1 MAVFKMHQDQH
12 EDHLV
17 VLVPGSEALASSRT
31 PIGYFRAFA
40 GGLST
45 VGGALAAL
53 IMAFMTGHILY
64 EIILRSFFSSSTYV
78 LDEFVGYGV
87 AAMTFLALGD
97 ALSKRALIQVS
108 FLIDW
113 VQAPAVKL
121 MLRLTCIVLTF
132 GLVVFLSLQFWKT
145 ISRNF
150 VRGATSETMAEVPL
164 WIPESLLL
172 AGLLIFAVQLL
183 ADAIGL
189 FEKPKY
195 SF

>member
-1 MAVFKMHQDQH
+1 MAAIDMLQDQR
-12 EDHLV
+12 DSGTA
-17 VLVPGSEALASSRT
+17 VPTAKPAAMTRLT
-31 PIGYFRAFA
+31 PIRYFRAFA

-45 VGGALAAL
+45 VGGILAAL

-97 ALSKRALIQVS
+97 AVSKRALIQVT

-113 VQAPAVKL
+113 VRLPAAKL
-121 MLRLTCIVLTF
+121 ILRLTCIVLTF
-132 GLVVFLSLQFWKT
+132 GLVTFLSLQFWKT

-150 VRGATSETMAEVPL
+150 TRGATSETMAQVPL

-172 AGLLIFAVQLL
+172 VGLVIFAVQLL
-183 ADAIGL
+183 ADALGL
-189 FEKPKY
+189 FEKPENR
-195 SF
+195 F